1 MKNILLY
8 LTVALAASAA
18 TTSCIEDSFSSSP
31 SDQPAFSVDTLR
43 MGVIYTDD
51 RSATHRFTVYNRAS
65 KSISISDISLSG
77 DNAPYFRLN
86 VDGFSGSR
94 FNNVEIR
101 AKDSIFVF
109 VDALLPESGSDTP
122 LDICADIDFT
132 TNGVTRSVTI
142 DAEGQD
148 LVRLK
153 ALEVTE
159 DMTLTAGKPYRII
172 DSLVVAPGVTLNLD
186 PGARLLFHDKA
197 YLAVEGR
204 LVSRGT
210 LDAPVTISGDR
221 VGNVAADI
229 PFDLMSR
236 QWEGIV
242 LRPSSTHS
250 ELSFTTIKNSSWGV
264 VIYGSPQCNSLPSLK
279 MTNCRLR
286 NSGGLVLTA
295 EHADI
300 EAYGCEFAEAAD
312 GLVSLTGG
320 THRFCQSTFSNN
332 YLFTAIGGAAIT
344 LGHLGPDTDDLSNLP
359 YTAARFDNSI
369 IYGIGADIAPG
380 DLIGTGVVFR
390 NCLIR
395 SAGTDDDNFIS
406 CLWDAD
412 PLFYTVRTDYLF
424 DYRLRDGSPAIGAGN
439 PDLVA
444 PEAATDAYGLD
455 RGAAPD
461 LGAYVYVPADIEQ
474 RLQP

>member
-8 LTVALAASAA
+8 LSVALAASAA

-31 SDQPAFSVDTLR
+31 SDQPTFSVDTLR

-65 KSISISDISLSG
+65 KSISIADISLSG
-77 DNAPYFRLN
+77 DNARYFRLN
-86 VDGFSGSR
+86 VDGFSGTR
-94 FNNVEIR
+94 FSNVEIR
-101 AKDSIFVF
+101 SKDSIFVF
-109 VDALLPESGSDTP
+109 VDALLPESGSDAP
-122 LDICADIDFT
+122 LDVCADIDFT

-153 ALEVTE
+153 ALEITE
-159 DMTLTAGKPYRII
+159 DMTLTAGKPYHIT
-172 DSLVVAPGVTLNLD
+172 DSLIVAPGASLTLE
-186 PGARLLFHDKA
+186 PGTRMLFHDKA

-204 LVSRGT
+204 LIARGT
-210 LDAPVTISGDR
+210 LEKPVVISGDR

-236 QWEGIV
+236 QWEGIFF
-242 LRPSSTHS
+242 RPSSTRN
-250 ELSFTTIKNSSWGV
+250 EMAFTTVKNSSWGV
-264 VIYGSPQCNSLPSLK
+264 AIYGSPQCNSLPSLK
-279 MTNCRLR
+279 MVNCRLR

-312 GLVSLTGG
+312 GLVALNGG
-320 THRFCQSTFSNN
+320 THRFCHATFSNN
-332 YLFTAIGGAAIT
+332 YLFTAIGGAAIA
-344 LGHLGPDTDDLSNLP
+344 LGHLGPDTDDGSNLP

-369 IYGIGADIAPG
+369 IYGIGPDIEPG
-380 DLIGTGVVFR
+380 DLIGTSVSFH
-390 NCLIR
+390 NCLIK
-395 SAGTDDDNFIS
+395 SAGTDDENFIS
-406 CLWDAD
+406 CLWDKD
-412 PLFYTVRTDYLF
+412 PLFYTVRNEYLF
-424 DYRLRDGSPAIGAGN
+424 DYRLRADSPAIGAGD

-444 PEAATDAYGLD
+444 PDARTDAYGLD
-455 RGAAPD
+455 RGPSPD
-461 LGAYVYVPADIEQ
+461 LGAYVYVAVEE
-474 RLQP
+474 